1 MYSRVSGQCFS
12 AIPLYLY
19 FVCKVINYHQHCR
32 YWFIDV
38 LPLDMYVDKEEENTV
53 SMSSNL
59 VRIAVADDKVPCY
72 K

>member
-1 MYSRVSGQCFS
+1 MFQCYPTIF
-12 AIPLYLY
+12 
-19 FVCKVINYHQHCR
+19 VINYHQQCW

-38 LPLDMYVDKEEENTV
+38 LPLDMHVDKEEENMV